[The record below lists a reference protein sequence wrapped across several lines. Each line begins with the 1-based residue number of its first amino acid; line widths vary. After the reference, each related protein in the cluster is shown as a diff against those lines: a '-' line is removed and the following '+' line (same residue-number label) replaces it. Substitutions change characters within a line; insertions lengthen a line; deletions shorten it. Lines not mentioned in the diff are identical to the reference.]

1 MTKRCKICG
10 CILDPNEWWDCEDHP
25 QPEQE
30 MARRPVAK
38 KRTVYPREYNT
49 EEYIRQRWRE
59 FDLR

>member
-10 CILDPNEWWDCEDHP
+10 CCLDPNEWCDCEDHP
-25 QPEQE
+25 QPEKE